1 MLQRLRVECGHNTVN
16 KLAQMMNDINLSKNL
31 MEEYRGGETGD
42 GGACSEG
49 LQVEVLTN
57 GHWSD

>member
-1 MLQRLRVECGHNTVN
+1 
-16 KLAQMMNDINLSKNL
+16 MNDINLSKNL
-31 MEEYRGGETGD
+31 MEDYREGKSGD
-42 GGACSEG
+42 DGAYSEG

>member
-1 MLQRLRVECGHNTVN
+1 
-16 KLAQMMNDINLSKNL
+16 MNDINLSKNL
-31 MEEYRGGETGD
+31 MEDYRKEKTED
-42 GGACSEG
+42 GGALSEG

>member
-1 MLQRLRVECGHNTVN
+1 
-16 KLAQMMNDINLSKNL
+16 MMNDINLSKNL
-31 MEEYRGGETGD
+31 MEEYRGGNSGD
-42 GGACSEG
+42 DGAGYEG

>member
-31 MEEYRGGETGD
+31 MEEYRGGNSGED
-42 GGACSEG
+42 GAGYEG